1 MYDWLSTVN
10 DKFWLILNYS
20 KVVWDIDTKFSPV
33 VVLMSFQLSTKFEGH
48 NSLKKTAMPLGS
60 SKWKWAWR
68 AHFLSHTYE
77 TQKICCFLADVQ
89 IILVSFFDIPN
100 QKTVIWKRLNFL
112 LYDRPPLVWFHQN
125 YTKGGLSRSRK
136 ITLFQITGFW
146 LGISKNGTNIIWRS
160 IWNTYFSKVS

>member
-77 TQKICCFLADVQ
+77 TQEICCFLADVQ
-89 IILVSFFDIPN
+89 IILVSLFEFFDYIKVAKN
-100 QKTVIWKRLNFL
+100 AGAFLSRCSELFTL
-112 LYDRPPLVWFHQN
+112 LYWNCCHW
-125 YTKGGLSRSRK
+125 GGRDQK
-136 ITLFQITGFW
+136 VTF
-146 LGISKNGTNIIWRS
+146 SKNVCPLM
-160 IWNTYFSKVS
+160 KVNLICQ